1 MSKKS
6 LQNEISKKLDQ
17 LQKLLDE
24 IQEVQ
29 VIDSDDPNTWDSD
42 ALYNLVENLK
52 AALKILEDQAI
63 KGQQD
68 ELGQPLYEDGLCSLV
83 DEYQSEEGS
92 SEDF

>member
-29 VIDSDDPNTWDSD
+29 VIDSDDPNT
-42 ALYNLVENLK
+42 
-52 AALKILEDQAI
+52 
-63 KGQQD
+63 
-68 ELGQPLYEDGLCSLV
+68 
-83 DEYQSEEGS
+83 
-92 SEDF
+92 